1 MVAKV
6 IMLILKNKICDI
18 VKHLKTITRIKYK
31 NKPGFG

>member
-6 IMLILKNKICDI
+6 IMLILKNKICDV
-18 VKHLKTITRIKYK
+18 VKHLKTMTRIKYK